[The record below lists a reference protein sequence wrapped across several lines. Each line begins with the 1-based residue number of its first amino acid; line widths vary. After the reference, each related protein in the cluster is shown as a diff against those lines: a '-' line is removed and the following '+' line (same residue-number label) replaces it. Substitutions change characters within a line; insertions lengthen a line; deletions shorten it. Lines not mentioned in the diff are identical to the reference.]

1 MIRNIFLTIIFVFL
15 FTSNLFAKVKSKDIS
30 FPKHFYTEQLNS
42 CSFVGVESF
51 KSKNTKSKIESLVN
65 LDWMSEWAK
74 GNSRSVNH
82 ENLTG
87 PMTLFAVTTHTAV
100 GNKDKNEITLA
111 KNVLIKMA
119 KADILYDTIG
129 KKELKKKPRCWKD
142 GNPESPCWYH
152 AYEFA
157 RDAFTNYMIVA
168 LYLKEN
174 LNNDELK
181 IVNKYIKKMH
191 KKFIKPE
198 EFVDKDKGFY
208 AMGNGGIPNLVYAN
222 WTGNKKLAA
231 KEFNFRFKYIDQVFY
246 DDGYINNNSF
256 RGYRGLWYHSYG
268 LNSALGYI
276 YIAKLWGAKIPNKI
290 IRKVTKAGEVL
301 NLGITDYEKFA
312 SRKFDGDQNNNQ
324 YKKKNARMHTH
335 QDALAIDTLMEMIT
349 GVKLETDPTYLY
361 KRANSGIDD
370 LIGFNANCIKQK

>member
-1 MIRNIFLTIIFVFL
+1 MKKTFLGIIIILILPFFS
-15 FTSNLFAKVKSKDIS
+15 FAHAKVKPNDIS
-30 FPKHFYTEQLNS
+30 FPKHFYTKQIKA
-42 CSFVGVESF
+42 CTFVGDESF
-51 KSKNTKSKIESLVN
+51 EFSYNKSKIESLIN

-100 GNKDKNEITLA
+100 GNNDKKEINSA
-111 KNVLIKMA
+111 KRVLIEMA
-119 KADILYDTIG
+119 KANILYDTIG

-168 LYLKEN
+168 SYLKEH
-174 LNNDELK
+174 LSNDELK
-181 IVNKYIKKMH
+181 LVDKYIKKMH

-198 EFVDKDKGFY
+198 EFADKEKGFY

-222 WTGNKKLAA
+222 WTANKKLAA
-231 KEFNFRFKYIDQVFY
+231 KELNFRFRYIDKVFY

-268 LNSALGYI
+268 LNSVLGYI
-276 YIAKLWGAKIPNKI
+276 YLAELWGAKTPDTVIK
-290 IRKVTKAGEVL
+290 KVTKAAEVL
-301 NLGITDYEKFA
+301 NLGIRDYEKFS
-312 SRKFDGDQNNNQ
+312 SRKYDGDQLNNQ

-349 GVKLETDPTYLY
+349 GIKLETDPTYLY
-361 KRANSGIDD
+361 KRPKKGIDD
-370 LIGFNANCIKQK
+370 LIGFNANCINK

>member
-1 MIRNIFLTIIFVFL
+1 
-15 FTSNLFAKVKSKDIS
+15 
-30 FPKHFYTEQLNS
+30 
-42 CSFVGVESF
+42 
-51 KSKNTKSKIESLVN
+51 
-65 LDWMSEWAK
+65 MSEWAK

-100 GNKDKNEITLA
+100 GNNDKDEINLA
-111 KNVLIKMA
+111 KNVLIQMA
-119 KADILYDTIG
+119 KANILYDTIG
-129 KKELKKKPRCWKD
+129 REELKEKPRCWKD
-142 GNPESPCWYH
+142 GNPEAPCWYH

-157 RDAFTNYMIVA
+157 RDAFTNYMIIA
-168 LYLKEN
+168 TYLKDHLSKE
-174 LNNDELK
+174 ELK

-198 EFVDKDKGFY
+198 EFANKKKGFY
-208 AMGNGGIPNLVYAN
+208 AMGNGGIPNLVYAS
-222 WTGNKKLAA
+222 WTNNKKLAA
-231 KEFNFRFKYIDQVFY
+231 KEINFRLKYIDKVFY

-276 YIAKLWGAKIPNKI
+276 YLADLWGAKIPKKI
-290 IRKVTKAGEVL
+290 IRKVTKAAEVL
-301 NLGITDYEKFA
+301 NLGINDYEKYA

-349 GVKLETDPTYLY
+349 GIKLETDPTYLR
-361 KRANSGIDD
+361 KRPKSGIDD
-370 LIGFNANCIKQK
+370 LIGFNANCIKK